1 MGKLQGELQHM
12 SQQMNEYHGRFG
24 HYISL
29 IVQNEPNVIITNER
43 EMAKMENN
51 SVSSLNQFKI

>member
-1 MGKLQGELQHM
+1 M